1 MLGGGGLWLHRTRGD
16 EGDRDEG
23 PATDGVPALAP
34 LSVELG
40 AELSK
45 LTRGALPAAIDR
57 VRARLLDELGLPLPE
72 IDVRTRAHAPARG
85 YRVQLWQVPVADG
98 ELAPELSA
106 EAGAERVAQSVEMLA
121 RRHAAELFGMQETQQ
136 LLDGLERGAPALV
149 HSAMPKPVS
158 LRLLCDVLR
167 CLLDEGVAI
176 RALGPIFEALS
187 AEAHAPGT
195 HDPAQLADRVRAR
208 LSRQISAAY
217 AHDGVIA
224 AHGLDP
230 LIEDA
235 LRDALPGR
243 GAGPAAIPALP
254 PDQARDIVEAVRK
267 TALGDGRTRA
277 VLLTQADVRRHLRAL
292 LRFELP
298 EVVVLSYAELVPELR
313 VERRPAIKIGGGGAP
328 ARMQARID

>member
-1 MLGGGGLWLHRTRGD
+1 
-16 EGDRDEG
+16 
-23 PATDGVPALAP
+23 VPALAP
-34 LSVELG
+34 LSIELG

-136 LLDGLERGAPALV
+136 LIDGLERGAPALV